1 MESLELRVLRYF
13 LAVTEERSIT
23 GAAEYLQISQPSLS
37 RQLRQL
43 EERLGHRLFE
53 RGSRAITLTDEG
65 ELLRERAQ
73 EIVALA
79 DRTAMEIASMDEPV
93 GGPVYLGCGE
103 TDAMRILARA
113 ARRVRE
119 RWPQVRF
126 HLYSGNAEDLG
137 DRLDSGFLDFAV
149 LIEPADVS
157 KYDYVRLPVTDV
169 WGVLMRRDH
178 PLAEHSV
185 VSSSDLEGLPLLV
198 SRQMRAGGEFAG
210 WRGSVPKRFDIVG
223 TYNLPNNA
231 ALMVSEGVGCALCL
245 DRIVNTGPDSDLT
258 FRPLTPRFESGL
270 DLVWRANRTFSRSA
284 HVFLEELRG
293 VITGFG
299 LEGDRGTGDETAS
312 DRPPSDSFDTLGG
325 VA

>member
-1 MESLELRVLRYF
+1 METMELRVLRYF

-23 GAAEYLQISQPSLS
+23 GAAEYLRISQPSLS

-43 EERLGHRLFE
+43 EEHLGHRLFD
-53 RGSRAITLTDEG
+53 RGSRTITLTDEG
-65 ELLRERAQ
+65 ELLRERAR
-73 EIVALA
+73 EIIALA

-157 KYDYVRLPVTDV
+157 KYDYVRIPVTDV

-178 PLAEHSV
+178 PLAERPA
-185 VSSSDLEGLPLLV
+185 VSSEDLEGLPLLV

-210 WRGSVPKRFDIVG
+210 WRGNAPKRFNVVG

-245 DRIVNTGPDSDLT
+245 DRIVNTGADSDLT

-270 DLVWRANRTFSRSA
+270 DLVWRTNRTFSRA
-284 HVFLEELRG
+284 ARAFLDELRG
-293 VITGFG
+293 VIA
-299 LEGDRGTGDETAS
+299 EAESNGDT
-312 DRPPSDSFDTLGG
+312 
-325 VA
+325 

>member
-1 MESLELRVLRYF
+1 MAASLAAPRGGAGPAADRPGINERGVMETLELRVLRYF

-23 GAAEYLQISQPSLS
+23 GAAEYLRISQPSLS

-53 RGSRAITLTDEG
+53 RGSRAITLTAEG
-65 ELLRERAQ
+65 ELLRDRAR

-79 DRTAMEIASMDEPV
+79 DRTETEIASMDEPV

-103 TDAMRILARA
+103 SDAMRILARA
-113 ARRVRE
+113 ARRVRV

-137 DRLDSGFLDFAV
+137 ERLDSGLLDFAV

-157 KYDYVRLPVTDV
+157 KYEYVRLPAADV

-178 PLAEHSV
+178 PLAARDA
-185 VSSSDLEGLPLLV
+185 VSSADLEGLPLLV
-198 SRQMRAGGEFAG
+198 SRQMRAGGELAG
-210 WRGSVPKRFDIVG
+210 WQGAAPERLDIVG

-258 FRPLTPRFESGL
+258 FRPLSPRFESGL
-270 DLVWRANRTFSRSA
+270 DLVWRVDRRFSRA
-284 HVFLEELRG
+284 ARCFLDELRG
-293 VITGFG
+293 VIAGG
-299 LEGDRGTGDETAS
+299 A
-312 DRPPSDSFDTLGG
+312 RP
-325 VA
+325 